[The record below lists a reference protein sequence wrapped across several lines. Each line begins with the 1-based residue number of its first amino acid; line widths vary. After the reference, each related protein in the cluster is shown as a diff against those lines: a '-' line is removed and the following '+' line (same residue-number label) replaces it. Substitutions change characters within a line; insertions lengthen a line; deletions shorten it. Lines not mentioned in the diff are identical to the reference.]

1 MKPKPVAQKLGLKSD
16 HKALIIGKPN
26 QRLLGALPS
35 LAAEDSQ
42 PRLPSYDAILIFTT
56 SRADLAA
63 KLDGALGRYK
73 KGGLLWVAYPKLS
86 SKLAGDLN
94 RNWLMTAIEG
104 FEPVTNIAIDDD
116 WTALRFR
123 LFEEVGT

>member
-1 MKPKPVAQKLGLKSD
+1 MKSPAQKLGF
-16 HKALIIGKPN
+16 KAEHTCLIIDLPSRN
-26 QRLLGALPS
+26 LLGDLPP
-35 LAAEDSQ
+35 LVAEDSQ
-42 PRLPSYDAILIFTT
+42 PRLSDYDAIIIFTT

-73 KGGLLWVAYPKLS
+73 KGGLLWIAYPKLS

-94 RNWLMTAIEG
+94 RNWLMTAING
-104 FEPVTNIAIDDD
+104 FEPVTNVAIDED

-123 LFEEVGT
+123 PHEEVGT